1 QPSRKLPAK
10 LHQKTVL
17 RRFALFS
24 FEYRDHNQHRHDPLR
39 NVRLA
44 SRTRSRTIAFSTLAQ
59 RNGHPDQRRQTR
71 ARLGTLT
78 HPWDLHRSS
87 VSIVTAETLIHGVPC
102 AYVKSIPG
110 HLHIFSGGA
119 SFIKP
124 RMVSAGNGK
133 RPPMPSAAL

>member
-1 QPSRKLPAK
+1 
-10 LHQKTVL
+10 TVL

-24 FEYRDHNQHRHDPLR
+24 FEDRDHNQHRHDPLR

-110 HLHIFSGGA
+110 HLQIITISPCPLVGRSPCRLLPGGG
-119 SFIKP
+119 
-124 RMVSAGNGK
+124 V
-133 RPPMPSAAL
+133 L